1 MCMCMCF
8 SNQRIT
14 TTDFFFFC
22 LFLSFSSNC
31 RGLRVQISV
40 IDNRGRL
47 FPLWRQSLFVV
58 LPRLGSFSK
67 DDGDW
72 RRGSK
77 NVKF

>member
-1 MCMCMCF
+1 MHVHVLFESRPQTVF
-8 SNQRIT
+8 SFV
-14 TTDFFFFC
+14 FFLVF
-22 LFLSFSSNC
+22 
-31 RGLRVQISV
+31 RVTVEVYGFQISV

-72 RRGSK
+72 RRGSE